1 MKHYKNLPKAEKLPF
16 WQAHIKAWQES
27 GRDQKNYCAS
37 HQLNYRTFQY
47 WYYRCKKEEPGQD
60 TRLVSIAV
68 NSNDFQQHKEPDSSS
83 LELVINQSLILKINR
98 NFDPAHLKKVLSVL
112 GTVL

>member
-47 WYYRCKKEEPGQD
+47 WYYRLKKEETEQD
-60 TRLVSIAV
+60 TRLVSVDV
-68 NSNDFQQHKEPDSSS
+68 NSNNYQIQQESASS
-83 LELVINQSLILKINR
+83 LELVINQSLTLKIGR
-98 NFDPAHLKKVLSVL
+98 DFDPAHLKKVLSVL